1 MAKSCFTTK
10 DERRRRRRYY
20 AKRICFER
28 RKKHCRQDGEAGW
41 RGRERKVYVVV
52 KRKMGEKGRNNEYQQ
67 RRGNARESREKSSVY
82 VEVRVGVIW
91 CYAAVSGV
99 DEREVRRRRRKSVR
113 CSFVDA

>member
-1 MAKSCFTTK
+1 MQKGSASNEEKNTVVGIVK
-10 DERRRRRRYY
+10 
-20 AKRICFER
+20 
-28 RKKHCRQDGEAGW
+28 QDGEGE
-41 RGRERKVYVVV
+41 REKCNVVV